1 MLGNLLTFANQ
12 LYSFRQSK
20 NSECDTFANLN
31 SKCFTICCFI
41 KVMFTSVTH
50 WPKQRSEGVL
60 KNFFFLNLLVI
71 LRNPTHYFKR
81 QQFTS
86 YFSVERI
93 FKFTRQL
100 FSAISLWLTDHCVKC
115 LLKVNSEIQWF
126 SKFVKVTQP
135 AFTWRRSGTFYLT
148 LSEFYTFSLWT
159 TEGL

>member
-60 KNFFFLNLLVI
+60 KIFFFWIYWLFLGIPLII
-71 LRNPTHYFKR
+71 LKDNYSH
-81 QQFTS
+81 
-86 YFSVERI
+86 RI